1 MEFDLTDPECFAK
14 QDPHLVFKRL
24 RAEDPMHWTTGRI
37 QRGFW
42 SITRY
47 DDALTGRDPTT
58 FSSQRYSMALPS
70 NPEAQQMLTPEMR
83 GCGQMMIATDPP
95 RHNAMRRQFNHGLLP
110 RAVARLESSGR
121 RIVALTATCCA
132 CQKTTP
138 TELMVS
144 LTGNQDGGHKYYSV
158 CLACAG
164 KGWRP
169 PGFAGVY
176 QRQ

>member
-1 MEFDLTDPECFAK
+1 MYGFRTHHQGAGHIRPLITSNSATRRDAEQTNPLGEGESDCELRPRPVGSSVAGHSRAPGGAGLKAERRPDESLSPGPLSLLRHKGTPACFRNEETQMPSA
-14 QDPHLVFKRL
+14 FS
-24 RAEDPMHWTTGRI
+24 A
-37 QRGFW
+37 
-42 SITRY
+42 
-47 DDALTGRDPTT
+47 RD
-58 FSSQRYSMALPS
+58 
-70 NPEAQQMLTPEMR
+70 
-83 GCGQMMIATDPP
+83 
-95 RHNAMRRQFNHGLLP
+95 NA
-110 RAVARLESSGR
+110 
-121 RIVALTATCCA
+121 ALTATCCA